1 MKVGL
6 ALYSILDA
14 AISSVD
20 SRIYPEL
27 APEGAA
33 MPYIVYSVIG
43 NSPMDTK
50 KNTPV
55 DEAQVEVFSVDDG
68 YSECMALADAV
79 RTALDRS
86 DYQSVVPSLEID
98 VRSIQY
104 TNEVTEV
111 SADRKTYVAIQDYT
125 IRIAR

>member
-14 AISSVD
+14 AISNVD

-55 DEAQVEVFSVDDG
+55 DEAQVEVFSVDDS
-68 YSECMALADAV
+68 YIDCMSLADQV

-86 DYQSVVPSLEID
+86 DYYSGVPNYDID

>member
-1 MKVGL
+1 
-6 ALYSILDA
+6 
-14 AISSVD
+14 
-20 SRIYPEL
+20 
-27 APEGAA
+27 
-33 MPYIVYSVIG
+33 
-43 NSPMDTK
+43 MDTK

-55 DEAQVEVFSVDDG
+55 DEAQVEVFSVDDSYG
-68 YSECMALADAV
+68 DCMSLADAV

-111 SADRKTYVAIQDYT
+111 SADRNA
-125 IRIAR
+125 RIARIGQGYR